1 VKFSLIAVTTDRL
14 HLADRLFAS
23 LVAQTHKSFEVI
35 FVHGKDC
42 TTEAQALVSSYAANL
57 DIKTVVSAD
66 NCLSRSRNLALPLV
80 SGDIVAFPDDD
91 CVYEPNTLL
100 QCVGVFSSLPQ
111 VHVLAAR
118 MLDFGEVIA
127 PPATAVQELNRVS
140 VFRHS
145 FSTVQFHKLECVK
158 AVGGFDEDLGV
169 GSATPYQSGEDTD
182 YMLRSLKSGFC
193 LAYAPSIIVRH
204 STVNLRDPALP
215 EKVKAY
221 ARGRMRLLRKHDM
234 PTWFI
239 IANIVYP
246 LARMPVECL
255 WWCARAARYR
265 WNMFRAR
272 LAAYRQGV
280 DA

>member
-1 VKFSLIAVTTDRL
+1 MKFSLIAVTTNRL

-23 LVAQTHKSFEVI
+23 LVVQTHKNFEVI

-42 TTEAQALVSSYAANL
+42 AAEAQALASSYAAKL
-57 DIKTVVSAD
+57 DIKTVISAD
-66 NCLSRSRNLALPLV
+66 NCLSRSRNLALPLIN
-80 SGDIVAFPDDD
+80 GDIVAFPDDD

-100 QCVGVFSSLPQ
+100 HCVGAFASLPQ
-111 VHVLAAR
+111 VHALTARVLD
-118 MLDFGEVIA
+118 LDETVA
-127 PPATAVQELNRVS
+127 PPATAVQELNRMS

-145 FSTVQFHKLECVK
+145 ISFAQFHKRECVQ

-169 GSATPYQSGEDTD
+169 GCATLYQSGEDTD
-182 YMLRSLKSGFC
+182 YMLRALKSGFC

-204 STVNLRDPALP
+204 PTVNLRDPALP

-246 LARMPVECL
+246 LARIPVECIKECL
-255 WWCARAARYR
+255 RIVCYR
-265 WNMFRAR
+265 WTMFKAR
-272 LAAYRQGV
+272 LAGV
-280 DA
+280 R